1 MPLNFK
7 PETGTGDLGF
17 TDLFGGRR
25 VPKTHRRVKLNA
37 LLDDLSALLGL
48 LKTGLRGE
56 TLKAE
61 ISAAQKG
68 LIKAS
73 GAIAGTGADLGLETA
88 ALEALINR
96 LAAGIKPQKKFILPG
111 ANETE
116 ALAHL
121 ARTKTRVCEILAWE
135 IKARGPAV
143 YLNRL
148 SDYLFLVAV
157 KAARKKQGRAP
168 RAKKD
173 RPF

>member
-1 MPLNFK
+1 MPENFK
-7 PETGTGDLGF
+7 RNMGSGDLGF

-48 LKTGLRGE
+48 LKAGLRGKA
-56 TLKAE
+56 LKRE
-61 ISAAQKG
+61 LSAAQKG
-68 LIKAS
+68 LVKAA
-73 GAIAGTGADLGLETA
+73 GAIAGSGADLAPETA
-88 ALEALINR
+88 ALEALLDRI
-96 LAAGIKPQKKFILPG
+96 AAGLKPRKKFVLPG

-135 IKARGPAV
+135 LKAKGPAV

-148 SDYLFLVAV
+148 SDYLFLVAI
-157 KAARKKQGRAP
+157 KAACGK
-168 RAKKD
+168 
-173 RPF
+173 